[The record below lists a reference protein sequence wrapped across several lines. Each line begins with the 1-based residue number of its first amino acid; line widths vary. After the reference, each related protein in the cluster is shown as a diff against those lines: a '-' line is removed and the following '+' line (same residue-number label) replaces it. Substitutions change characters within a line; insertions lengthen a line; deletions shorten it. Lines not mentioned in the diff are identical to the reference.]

1 MDDSPNC
8 DAIVGACGILIAIV
22 IARRRKK
29 RRNRKV
35 WVRDWIRDRPK
46 QGAYHQLLQELR
58 LSDARSYRNFLRMDQ
73 ATFDELLSKVG
84 PLITYKD
91 TFMRKAISPGERL
104 ALTLLCFLATG
115 EHYLDLHYFFTIS
128 LLVNCKYSPCLPL
141 TLPSPPILYHNI
153 R

>member
-8 DAIVGACGILIAIV
+8 DAIFGACGIVIAIA
-22 IARRRKK
+22 IARRRRK

-58 LSDARSYRNFLRMDQ
+58 LSDARSYSNFLRMDQ

-104 ALTLLCFLATG
+104 ALILRFLATG

-128 LLVNCKYSPCLPL
+128 LLVYCKHSPCLPL
-141 TLPSPPILYHNI
+141 TLPSHNI